1 LELKTDSPE
10 RVYFPVVMSILYCRL
25 IFIFLPS
32 KAAMVKYKVSLTKE
46 EHNELMSII
55 SKGRHSSQQFRT
67 ACILLNCDDGDYGE
81 KIYGKHICQV
91 LKVSAR
97 MIDRVKQR
105 FVEDGFDA
113 CLERKPMS
121 RTKELK
127 ADGEL
132 EAQLIALSC
141 SEAPEGFGR
150 WSLRLLADKMVE
162 MDYIESISHETI
174 RKVLKKTDLNR
185 GKQKVG

>member
-1 LELKTDSPE
+1 
-10 RVYFPVVMSILYCRL
+10 
-25 IFIFLPS
+25 
-32 KAAMVKYKVSLTKE
+32 MVKYKVTLTKD
-46 EHNELMSII
+46 EHGELMSII
-55 SKGRHSSQQFRT
+55 SKGSHSSQQFRT
-67 ACILLNCDDGDYGE
+67 AYILLNCDEGEYGE

-105 FVEDGFDA
+105 FVEEGFEA
-113 CLERKPMS
+113 CLERKPLS
-121 RTKELK
+121 RTKEKK

-141 SEAPEGFGR
+141 SEAPSGFAR

-162 MDYIESISHETI
+162 MEYIESISHETI
-174 RKVLKKTDLNR
+174 RRVLKKTNSNR
-185 GKQKVG
+185 GRQKVG

>member
-1 LELKTDSPE
+1 
-10 RVYFPVVMSILYCRL
+10 M
-25 IFIFLPS
+25 PS
-32 KAAMVKYKVSLTKE
+32 KTAMVKYKVALTKE
-46 EHNELMSII
+46 EHDELMSII
-55 SKGRHSSQQFRT
+55 GKGSHSSQQFRT
-67 ACILLNCDDGDYGE
+67 AYILLNCDEGECGE

-105 FVEDGFDA
+105 FVDEGFDA

-121 RTKELK
+121 RTKERK

-141 SEAPEGFGR
+141 SEAPAGFAR

-162 MDYIESISHETI
+162 MEYIESISHETI
-174 RKVLKKTDLNR
+174 RKVLKKTNSNR

>member
-1 LELKTDSPE
+1 
-10 RVYFPVVMSILYCRL
+10 MI
-25 IFIFLPS
+25 
-32 KAAMVKYKVSLTKE
+32 KYKVTLTNE
-46 EHNELMSII
+46 EFEELMSIVN
-55 SKGRHSSQQFRT
+55 KGSHTSQQFRI
-67 ACILLNCDDGDYGE
+67 AYILLNCDEGLYGE
-81 KIYGKHICQV
+81 KISGKHICQV

-105 FVEDGFDA
+105 FVEEGFDA

-121 RTKELK
+121 RTKEIK

-141 SEAPEGFGR
+141 SEAPKGFAR

-162 MDYIESISHETI
+162 MKYIESISHETI
-174 RKVLKKTDLNR
+174 RKVLKKTNSNH